1 MFSRSGYS
9 DWFFFVN
16 ESNQTKWI
24 ALNQTVYI
32 FMNQMVCVR
41 FGLNAQTD
49 RFKQFNL
56 KKKNPTW
63 TLISKHSSSTPP
75 PPFALTLTLSLFR
88 VSPSGLTASLSQP
101 HSLTAVTHAPS
112 TASNRDSIFFSSL
125 WQTLDC
131 RSWSWFSHLVAR
143 RQLLISHPRSAVA
156 IAPESRRK

>member
-1 MFSRSGYS
+1 MKCFQGVGIRI
-9 DWFFFVN
+9 DFFFLN

-63 TLISKHSSSTPP
+63 PKPP
-75 PPFALTLTLSLFR
+75 PHAHAHSLCLR
-88 VSPSGLTASLSQP
+88 TSSHSLGSRPLVSPPHSL
-101 HSLTAVTHAPS
+101 SLTAVTHAPS

-125 WQTLDC
+125 WQTVDC

-143 RQLLISHPRSAVA
+143 RQLLLSHPR
-156 IAPESRRK
+156 

>member
-1 MFSRSGYS
+1 MKLSIIKKLFPLWNVFKEWVFGLI
-9 DWFFFVN
+9 FFLN

-63 TLISKHSSSTPP
+63 PNPP
-75 PPFALTLTLSLFR
+75 PPHAHAHSLCLR
-88 VSPSGLTASLSQP
+88 TWSHGSRPLVSPPHSL
-101 HSLTAVTHAPS
+101 SLTAVTHAPS
-112 TASNRDSIFFSSL
+112 TASNRDSIFFSSF
-125 WQTLDC
+125 WQTVDC

-143 RQLLISHPRSAVA
+143 RQLLLSHPR
-156 IAPESRRK
+156 